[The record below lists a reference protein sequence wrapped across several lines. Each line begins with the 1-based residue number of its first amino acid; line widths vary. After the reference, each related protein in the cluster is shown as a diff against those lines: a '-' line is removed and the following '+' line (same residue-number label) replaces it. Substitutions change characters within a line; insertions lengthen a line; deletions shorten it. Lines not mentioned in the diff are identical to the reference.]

1 MKKCKFKHFSVKI
14 GGVIMANEKN
24 LKPVRNKT
32 EARERGKVGGVKSG
46 ESRRRKKTLRD
57 TMELLLSAPLTDE
70 ETAEMTA
77 SGLNVKDIDRRAVL
91 AVGLYKRAAE
101 GDTKAYS
108 LIAEMLGEES
118 QTAADKADYEADKER
133 IRKIFSGDLE

>member
-1 MKKCKFKHFSVKI
+1 MP
-14 GGVIMANEKN
+14 NEKN
-24 LKPVRNKT
+24 LKRPKSTN
-32 EARERGKVGGVKSG
+32 EAREWGKNGGIKSG

-77 SGLNVKDIDRRAVL
+77 SGLDVKDIDRRAVL
-91 AVGLYKRAAE
+91 AVGLYRRAAE
-101 GDTKAYS
+101 GDTKAYT

-118 QTAADKADYEADKER
+118 KTAEDKEDDVKSKEQLK
-133 IRKIFSGDLE
+133 KIIGSLIE

>member
-1 MKKCKFKHFSVKI
+1 
-14 GGVIMANEKN
+14 MANEKN

-77 SGLNVKDIDRRAVL
+77 SGLDVKDIDRRAVL
-91 AVGLYKRAAE
+91 AVGLYRRAAE
-101 GDTKAYS
+101 GDTKAYT

-118 QTAADKADYEADKER
+118 KTAEDKEEDEKSKEQLK
-133 IRKIFSGDLE
+133 KILGSFIE

>member
-1 MKKCKFKHFSVKI
+1 
-14 GGVIMANEKN
+14 MANEKN
-24 LKPVRNKT
+24 LKRPKSTN
-32 EARERGKVGGVKSG
+32 EAREWGKNGGIKSG

-70 ETAEMTA
+70 ESAEMTA
-77 SGLNVKDIDRRAVL
+77 SGLDVKDVDRRAVL

-118 QTAADKADYEADKER
+118 QTAADKEDYEADKER